1 MLYNVKKRKKG
12 IIMKI
17 GVFDSGIGGLS
28 VLHQAMQML
37 PQENFIY
44 YADVDHVPYGTKTKE
59 EIIKYSS
66 EAVEFLVQ
74 KGVKAIVIACNTATS
89 AAIQELREKY
99 TLPIIGMEPAVK
111 KAIDFH
117 PKKRVLVIATPMTIQ
132 GEKLHN
138 LIEKVDTEHLVD
150 AVALPKLVTFAEE
163 ENFEEEEVTEY
174 LREALKHFN
183 LENYSSVVLGCTHF
197 NYFKDSLKKML
208 PKGVH
213 FLDGNEGTIKKL
225 ISELEK
231 RKALEKNSS
240 RKIEYYYSGRKL
252 SDIQDITKM
261 GRYIHRLNH
270 MLMIK

>member
-111 KAIDFH
+111 KAIYFH

-150 AVALPKLVTFAEE
+150 AIALPKLVTFAEE

>member
-1 MLYNVKKRKKG
+1 
-12 IIMKI
+12 MKI

-28 VLHQAMQML
+28 VLHQAMQMF

-59 EIIKYSS
+59 EIIKYTS
-66 EAVEFLVQ
+66 EAVDFLV
-74 KGVKAIVIACNTATS
+74 KEGVKAIVIACNTATS
-89 AAIQELREKY
+89 AAIQELRERY
-99 TLPIIGMEPAVK
+99 SLPIIGMEPAVK

-117 PKKRVLVIATPMTIQ
+117 PEKRVLVIATPMTVQ

-150 AVALPKLVTFAEE
+150 AIALPKLVTFAEE
-163 ENFEEEEVTEY
+163 EIFEDEVISAYLQEEFKQ
-174 LREALKHFN
+174 LN
-183 LENYSSVVLGCTHF
+183 LEDYSSIVLGCTHF
-197 NYFKDSLKKML
+197 NYFKESLKKLL
-208 PKGVH
+208 PKGVK

-225 ISELEK
+225 ISELENIN
-231 RKALEKNSS
+231 ALEKNEK

-252 SDIQDITKM
+252 SEIQDITKM

>member
-44 YADVDHVPYGTKTKE
+44 YADIDHVPYGTKTKE

-74 KGVKAIVIACNTATS
+74 KGVKAVVIACNTATS

-117 PKKRVLVIATPMTIQ
+117 PQKRVLVIATPMTIQ